1 MKISPEQLKHDLSAI
16 IDPFLAEQL
25 INSYINMQQRYSAG
39 DWKPAE
45 LDGGQFCEA
54 VARALYQLD
63 TGIIRNDL
71 LPGDISNLL
80 RSKKAPH
87 KLAEKDREHFC
98 RVLQTT
104 YKFRNDRGVAHISPI
119 HDANLLDATLIIA
132 TVKWMFSEFLRLAW
146 KKDRNEAVAIIE
158 SIVQLEHPLIHELD
172 GQPLVL
178 SDALT
183 ASEEI
188 LVLLQHSQSGSY
200 TKGELKQYIY
210 KDQSTV
216 SNAISRLKAN
226 KEVRINNAG
235 EVVITPLGT
244 NRVHDTIMPKHL
256 TLDGKKR
263 VH

>member
-1 MKISPEQLKHDLSAI
+1 MKISPEQLKHELAAI

-54 VARALYQLD
+54 VARALYQFD
-63 TGIIRNDL
+63 SGIVRNDL
-71 LPGDISNLL
+71 LPGDISELL
-80 RSKKAPH
+80 KSKKDPH
-87 KLAEKDREHFC
+87 KLEAKDRDHFC

-104 YKFRNDRGVAHISPI
+104 YKFRNDRGVAHISPV
-119 HDANLLDATLIIA
+119 HDANLLDATLIMA
-132 TVKWMFSEFLRLAW
+132 TVKWMFGEFLRLAW
-146 KKDRNEAVAIIE
+146 NKDRNEVVALIE
-158 SIVQLEHPLIHELD
+158 SIVQLEHPLIHEWA

-210 KDQSTV
+210 KDPSTV
-216 SNAISRLKAN
+216 SNAISRLRAN
-226 KEVRINNAG
+226 KEVRVNNAG
-235 EVVITPLGT
+235 DVVITPLGT
-244 NRVHDTIMPKHL
+244 NHVHDTIMPKLL
-256 TLDGKKR
+256 TRDGKKR
-263 VH
+263 VR